1 MAGPDH
7 RANSH
12 SRSLV
17 LFVKSPAEIETL
29 LYCVYPQ
36 TKGRFSIL
44 ESNEEM
50 LLMSLSVHSDDLRPG
65 NTISGPSMFTLAD
78 CAMYA
83 LILGAHEDQV
93 QAVTTNVSINFL
105 RRPSMNDLLA
115 KARILKK
122 GKRLMVGD
130 VLIKSDGIDV
140 AHASLTYAL
149 A

>member
-1 MAGPDH
+1 MAGSDH
-7 RANSH
+7 SSNSH
-12 SRSLV
+12 RCSLV
-17 LFVKSPAEIETL
+17 PVVKPPAEIEAL
-29 LYCVYPQ
+29 LYHVYPQ

-44 ESNEEM
+44 EANDDV
-50 LLMSLSVHSDDLRPG
+50 LLMSLSIHSDDLRPG

-83 LILGAHEDQV
+83 LILGVHEDQV

-115 KARILKK
+115 QARLLKK
-122 GKRLMVGD
+122 GKRLVVGD
-130 VLIKSDGIDV
+130 VLIKSDGVDV

>member
-1 MAGPDH
+1 MKP
-7 RANSH
+7 
-12 SRSLV
+12 
-17 LFVKSPAEIETL
+17 PAEIEAL
-29 LYCVYPQ
+29 LYHVYPQ

-44 ESNEEM
+44 EANDDV
-50 LLMSLSVHSDDLRPG
+50 LLMSLSIHSDDLRPG

-83 LILGAHEDQV
+83 LILGVHEDQV

-115 KARILKK
+115 QARLLKK
-122 GKRLMVGD
+122 GKRLVVGD
-130 VLIKSDGIDV
+130 VLIKSDGVDV

>member
-7 RANSH
+7 SCNSH
-12 SRSLV
+12 RGSLV
-17 LFVKSPAEIETL
+17 LIMKSPSEIEAL
-29 LYCVYPQ
+29 LYRVYPQ
-36 TKGRFSIL
+36 TKERFSIL
-44 ESNEEM
+44 EANDET

-83 LILGAHEDQV
+83 LILGVNEEQV

-105 RRPSMNDLLA
+105 RRPSMNDLFA
-115 KARILKK
+115 KARLLKK
-122 GKRLMVGD
+122 GKRLVVGD
-130 VLIKSDGIDV
+130 VLIKSDGVDV